1 MATLEMRSD
10 ICTWLERELVV
21 DEQGFLIAQ
30 DVFTSFMKS
39 CSNATVSK
47 DLFGKHL
54 KLIFPG
60 ISFSTKRKD
69 KSHVRIY
76 RGISYRHQ
84 QPEDTISLHD
94 IALRI
99 KPWWHVV
106 ANNDS
111 SIKIMS
117 FVGIINQQRVVKEL
131 EVYGNGHWNL
141 SFGVVRV
148 LTSDSSEQ
156 SSLLSPGDGMFRVRD
171 VDNLLRMV
179 DNAEMCKG
187 LPLGES
193 TSGRQPVERFQTAKG
208 EPEEIRQ
215 RARTCSWLKP
225 ALAHG
230 TSCRA
235 CNRHLRYVRK
245 AASLKALHT
254 SHDASTAHT
263 DAEWSLTDENDADVA
278 AIVAKYLP
286 QINSDSLLRD
296 QLLNQEQIR
305 GRAPRGRRWN
315 PEVVKACL
323 TLWASNP
330 RTYKKLSSL
339 GILVTLPSGRLLRY
353 YKNSVHQKP
362 GLNNDMLHWMYEE
375 AKSKQVP
382 PHGMTGGIVFDEMSI
397 QSDLQIIYSEGKV
410 KIVGLVDMGAECSA
424 MRVLKE
430 GKASAQLATHV
441 LLFMFQGDSGFRFPF
456 MHVPTA
462 EATAPDIYVL
472 FWKAVCG
479 LIDWGF
485 SVNYACF
492 NGAVHNRSFLKIH
505 FNGSDSAAVS
515 ASFATHNACSPD
527 LPLVMMMDPKAGF
540 ITWEM
545 WVKAYQWDRAANP
558 SEVSRIHHVL
568 SDEHIWP
575 NNGQKMQNKLAEDVL
590 NKEMLHLF
598 KAYQKAEG
606 RNGDSLNGA
615 IQLLEA
621 TSVLIANFTDT
632 RPITSVEDDRL
643 HCNARALQWFTSWED
658 GVMSDLQDTAIVK
671 RKKLMS
677 QETRFDMKSAIL
689 GFGSLVRQKQKTHP
703 GTSIN
708 AARVNSDSVENIFC
722 QQRAISHGANDNP
735 NYKQFMYG
743 MNTIILTADT
753 VNSSRC
759 NTGVA
764 AEPFS
769 FRVQKPIN
777 PKK

>member
-1 MATLEMRSD
+1 MKPG
-10 ICTWLERELVV
+10 WLVV
-21 DEQGFLIAQ
+21 A
-30 DVFTSFMKS
+30 K
-39 CSNATVSK
+39 
-47 DLFGKHL
+47 
-54 KLIFPG
+54 
-60 ISFSTKRKD
+60 
-69 KSHVRIY
+69 
-76 RGISYRHQ
+76 
-84 QPEDTISLHD
+84 
-94 IALRI
+94 
-99 KPWWHVV
+99 
-106 ANNDS
+106 NDS
-111 SIKIMS
+111 SIKTMS
-117 FVGIINQQRVVKEL
+117 YVGNGIINQQRVVKEL

-141 SFGVVRV
+141 SFGVVCV
-148 LTSDSSEQ
+148 LTSDQ
-156 SSLLSPGDGMFRVRD
+156 KSLLSPGDGMFRVRD
-171 VDNLLRMV
+171 VDNLLRIV

-187 LPLGES
+187 WPLGES
-193 TSGRQPVERFQTAKG
+193 TTGQVQPVERFQTAEG

-215 RARTCSWLKP
+215 RARACSWLKP
-225 ALAHG
+225 ARSKG
-230 TSCRA
+230 TGCRV
-235 CNRHLRYVRK
+235 CNEHLRYARK
-245 AASLKALHT
+245 SATLKAT
-254 SHDASTAHT
+254 SHDASIAPT
-263 DAEWSLTDENDADVA
+263 DAEWSLIDKAPPSIAPTDAEWSLIDEDDADVA

-286 QINSDSLLRD
+286 QINSQSLLRD
-296 QLLNQEQIR
+296 QLLNQEQNL

-339 GILVTLPSGRLLRY
+339 GMLVTLPSGRLLRY
-353 YKNSVHQKP
+353 YKNSVHQKA
-362 GLNNDMLHWMYEE
+362 GLNKDMLRWMHEE

-441 LLFMFQGDSGFRFPF
+441 LLFMYQGDSGFRFPF

-462 EATAPDIYVL
+462 ETTAPEIYVL
-472 FWKAVCG
+472 FWKAVRG
-479 LIDWGF
+479 LIEWGF

-492 NGAVHNRSFLKIH
+492 GGAVHNRSFLKMH
-505 FNGSDSAAVS
+505 FNGSNSAAVS
-515 ASFATHNACSPD
+515 ASFATHNACLPH
-527 LPLVMMMDPKAGF
+527 LPLVMMMDPKHLFKKIRNNIIKSGFGINSTRLLSHQAGF

-568 SDEHIWP
+568 TDEHIWP
-575 NNGQKMQNKLAEDVL
+575 NNGQKMRNKLAEDVL
-590 NKEMLHLF
+590 GKEMLHLF
-598 KAYQKAEG
+598 KAYQKAVG

-621 TSVLIANFTDT
+621 TSVLIANFVDT
-632 RPITSVEDDRL
+632 RPITSVEDYRL

-658 GVMSDLQDTAIVK
+658 AVMSDLQDTAIVK
-671 RKKLMS
+671 RRKLMS
-677 QETRFDMKSAIL
+677 QETRFYMKSAIL

-708 AARVNSDSVENIFC
+708 AAQINSDSVENIFC
-722 QQRAISHGANDNP
+722 QQRAILHGANDNP

-753 VNSSRC
+753 VNNSHC

>member
-527 LPLVMMMDPKAGF
+527 LPLVMMMDPKA
-540 ITWEM
+540 
-545 WVKAYQWDRAANP
+545 
-558 SEVSRIHHVL
+558 
-568 SDEHIWP
+568 
-575 NNGQKMQNKLAEDVL
+575 
-590 NKEMLHLF
+590 
-598 KAYQKAEG
+598 YQKAEG